1 MGGRNENGGGVGED
15 DDVED
20 LEDLMQKN
28 TRLVKSSAGG
38 GEDGFWMGSSS
49 SRKSRQ
55 VGKTDLMVRTIREA
69 EGRRRFP
76 A

>member
-1 MGGRNENGGGVGED
+1 MGGRNENGGDFSED

-28 TRLVKSSAGG
+28 TRFVKSSAGG
-38 GEDGFWMGSSS
+38 GEDRGRMGSSS

-55 VGKTDLMVRTIREA
+55 AGKTDFMVRTIREA
-69 EGRRRFP
+69 EGRRRLP